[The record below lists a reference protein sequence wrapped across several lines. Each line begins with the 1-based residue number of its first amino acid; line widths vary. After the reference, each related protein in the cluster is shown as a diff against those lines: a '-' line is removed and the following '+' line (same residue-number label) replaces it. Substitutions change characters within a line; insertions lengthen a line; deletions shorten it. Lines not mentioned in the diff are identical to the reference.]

1 MAVTMLTCSFYTVG
15 FAENQDN
22 QLTVYKG
29 KLVCEL
35 KEHTHGPECRE
46 RASASDAKKE
56 EFICGLQEHIH
67 DADCY
72 VIGESITENPQPEN
86 ETSKENDTAK
96 ENGAKQ
102 ESSEKVPE
110 KETAETG
117 TTEVKTTAAET
128 EPADE
133 VTPLSA
139 DMETIGKSVQV
150 TSFDELKAEVKNA
163 NNLGQK
169 DEFYQ
174 IDLQNDITWNE
185 NITISN
191 AAVRLNL
198 NGYQINMDTTN
209 AITIETDGNKLVID
223 GSGSGESGK
232 INLLTVGN
240 GTDYIID
247 VQKENSPNACGGE
260 LTLNNLEI
268 IPESNDAEHNYSP
281 LIQTY
286 GECTLNNVTIP
297 HYRIELNRSL
307 IFVRNYAQANVSSSL
322 TINGGTYEGID
333 EYRRGDGGAINAN
346 VDDINTALQESD
358 KIDVTINH
366 GTFRGNIASNGAVA
380 YIGTGTK
387 LVIHGGEFSGCTAD
401 YGALAIF
408 GGEADIYEGKFVDNS
423 SNYGGAIYTEAPLNI
438 YGGIFTVN
446 EGCEHGG
453 AIYSTTPDLYINEA
467 TFTQNSTWNNGGAI
481 YTEKGFRVE
490 HTNFEKNYVQ
500 PYYLEQNYGCG
511 GAIYSAGEL
520 FISGGTLRENHAWK
534 GGAIYSK
541 GNLIIDNGANFQEN
555 SANNSGGAINAE
567 ETLEVFGGTFSGNTS
582 AKSGGAIRVASDAV
596 FKPEK
601 PITFNKNTSLLGSCI
616 YSFSDAPVTIHNAV
630 ITNNTGNY
638 SAISCMQ
645 VLMEN
650 GRCPAI
656 FDNITK
662 NENPVLGMTTEIYSE
677 MYGGSI
683 NGAML
688 GGGSA
693 NWYMFDTL
701 NESSLI
707 GPIDKEYGQVEVP
720 NTIWLASKPSE
731 QDKLN
736 AYAVS
741 PCVQFTE
748 NSGQETIYAKNLIFY
763 TDTEETDPTKP
774 EESESSSEEETSSE
788 SPSEPSSEE
797 SSSNESSSDDNNP
810 ENPSS
815 TEPSPEESTSE
826 ESSSADS
833 STEETRPE
841 ETKPTEPM
849 PDIVYADSFE
859 ELKAA
864 VARANSIG
872 QKDQYFPIAI
882 QSDIAWDENITVSS
896 AAVRLD
902 LRGHQLNMLTS
913 DALTIKSGGNKFV
926 IDGSGTI
933 SVEALTGQSGCI
945 IDVQKDNTP
954 DARGGEFTLNDVDII
969 TKNFYTEEYPSL
981 IQTYGT
987 CTFNHVTAYA
997 YHLKARDGHIFTV
1010 RNHPEAKHPSSL
1022 TISNSEFKYTN
1033 AHEEGAVINAVAG
1046 SGSNGQINI
1055 TLNKVTMQNVNARN
1069 GAVYLSGNTD
1079 LVVHGGNY
1087 SKNEG
1092 TRGGSFTILGGKA
1105 AFYDGEF
1112 TENRAE
1118 EGSAIY
1124 TKAPLTINGGSYDK
1138 NIAYVT
1144 GGAIYSTQYL
1154 HIKDAVFTDNF
1165 LYDFDIYKNGRGG
1178 AIYSSGEL
1186 HISGGRLE
1194 NNNSWYGGAVCIET
1208 TPANKDIP
1216 VDFTRNTIFANN
1228 TAKISGGAIHS
1239 NTDFTVNEATFT
1251 DNLAGATDQLI
1262 EETENDYGDGGA
1274 IGTRGTITVLG
1285 GTFTGNTAVHRG
1297 GAVYAENGTILNPKK
1312 QITISENSAE
1322 SGGAVYSQLTGTQ
1335 SKNTFYD
1342 TVITENSG
1350 PSFSVFAS
1358 SLQMNNGRSPAI
1370 FGNIDTRDADD
1381 PYKNMEIYSDG
1392 YADICGTMLGEGNAN
1407 WYISNT
1413 SGNTSGPINKTSAP
1427 VHMDG
1432 AVYGYSRPSAQD
1444 KANALAVSPSVLI
1457 TKNQATKGASAIE
1470 AAQPVFITNEHK
1482 PNIGSEE
1489 PVSPPSTTGSTGTRR
1504 RNSRS
1509 EDLTTAAANTGS
1521 AQNIQITSPSYTG
1534 TGSWQSNSTGTA
1546 WKLQKPDGSYAV
1558 SEWANIDGSWYLF
1571 GEDGYTCSGWQKVN
1585 NEWYYFQPN
1594 AAMQT
1599 EWILLDDKWYYLDAS
1614 QGAMKKGW
1622 IQLDGVWYYLGPDGA
1637 LLTNGITP
1645 DGYYVDENGIWKG
1658 L

>member
-1 MAVTMLTCSFYTVG
+1 
-15 FAENQDN
+15 
-22 QLTVYKG
+22 
-29 KLVCEL
+29 
-35 KEHTHGPECRE
+35 
-46 RASASDAKKE
+46 
-56 EFICGLQEHIH
+56 
-67 DADCY
+67 
-72 VIGESITENPQPEN
+72 
-86 ETSKENDTAK
+86 
-96 ENGAKQ
+96 
-102 ESSEKVPE
+102 
-110 KETAETG
+110 
-117 TTEVKTTAAET
+117 
-128 EPADE
+128 
-133 VTPLSA
+133 
-139 DMETIGKSVQV
+139 METIGKSVQV
-150 TSFDELKAEVKNA
+150 TSFDELKTEVENA
-163 NNLGQK
+163 NSLGQK

-174 IDLQNDITWNE
+174 IDLQNNITWNE

-191 AAVRLNL
+191 AAIRLNL

-209 AITIETDGNKLVID
+209 AITVETDENKLVID
-223 GSGSGESGK
+223 GGGSGESGK
-232 INLLTVGN
+232 INLLAVGN

-322 TINGGTYEGID
+322 TINGGTYDDID

-453 AIYSTTPDLYINEA
+453 AIYSTTPNLYINEA

-481 YTEKGFRVE
+481 YAEKGFRVE

-520 FISGGTLRENHAWK
+520 FISGGRLRENHAWK

-541 GNLIIDNGANFQEN
+541 GNLIIDNGASFQEN
-555 SANNSGGAINAE
+555 SANNSGGAIYATGKTQIKDGNFENNAITGTETSNFPYETGSGGAINAE

-882 QSDIAWDENITVSS
+882 QSDIAWDENITVSN

-987 CTFNHVTAYA
+987 CTFNHVTACG

-1022 TISNSEFKYTN
+1022 TISNSEFKKTN
-1033 AHEEGAVINAVAG
+1033 AHEDGAVINAVAG
-1046 SGSNGQINI
+1046 SGPNGKINV
-1055 TLNKVTMQNVNARN
+1055 TLNKVTIQNVNTRD

-1087 SKNEG
+1087 SNNDG
-1092 TRGGSFTILGGKA
+1092 NMGGAFAILGGKA

-1112 TENRAE
+1112 TENHAE
-1118 EGSAIY
+1118 EGGAIY
-1124 TKAPLTINGGSYDK
+1124 TRAPLTINGGNYSK
-1138 NIAYVT
+1138 NGVYTA

-1154 HIKDAVFTDNF
+1154 HIKDTVLTDNF
-1165 LYDFDIYKNGRGG
+1165 FYDVDFCRNGHGG
-1178 AIYSSGEL
+1178 AICSSGEL

-1194 NNNSWYGGAVCIET
+1194 NNNSWYGGAVYIET
-1208 TPANKDIP
+1208 PSADKTFP
-1216 VDFTRNTIFANN
+1216 VDFSSNTIFANN
-1228 TAKISGGAIHS
+1228 TAKISGGAIQS

-1251 DNLAGATDQLI
+1251 NNLAGAMKSLI
-1262 EETENDYGDGGA
+1262 EDLENDYGDGGA
-1274 IGTRGTITVLG
+1274 IRTRGTVTVLG
-1285 GTFTGNTAVHRG
+1285 GTFTGNTAVHCG

-1413 SGNTSGPINKTSAP
+1413 SGNTSGPINKTSTP

-1457 TKNQATKGASAIE
+1457 TKNRATKGASAIE

-1482 PNIGSEE
+1482 PNTGSEE
-1489 PVSPPSTTGSTGTRR
+1489 PVSPPSTTGTRR

-1558 SEWANIDGSWYLF
+1558 SEWGNIDGSWYLF

-1599 EWILLDDKWYYLDAS
+1599 EWILLDDKWYYLDAA

-1622 IQLDGVWYYLGPDGA
+1622 IQLDGIWYYLGPDGA

-1645 DGYYVDENGIWKG
+1645 DGYYVDENGTWKA
-1658 L
+1658 LKY